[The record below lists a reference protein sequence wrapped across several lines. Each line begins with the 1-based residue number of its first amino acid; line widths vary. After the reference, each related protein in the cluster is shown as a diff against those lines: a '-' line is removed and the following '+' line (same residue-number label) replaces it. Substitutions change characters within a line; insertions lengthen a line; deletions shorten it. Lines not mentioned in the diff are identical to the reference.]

1 MGLINKIHK
10 FLKKY
15 FTNTKRLVVYTD
27 LEGKIH
33 TQVMKLNNPDQ
44 NEIYCVK
51 IPEGRVTVLRKRLLN
66 DWNCEYTDLFIE
78 IGQERL
84 AYLPKIIDQSFK
96 TWKKHASYN

>member
-44 NEIYCVK
+44 YKIYCVK
-51 IPEGRVTVLRKRLLN
+51 IPEGKVLVVKKRLLKN
-66 DWNCEYTDLFIE
+66 YTCEYTDLFIE
-78 IGQERL
+78 MGQERL

-96 TWKKHASYN
+96 TWSCHEN